1 MMDVGRHPRIEL
13 LAYSE
18 IEDISGYVGNF
29 QVRVRK
35 KARYVDEAEC
45 TACSD
50 CVPVCPVVQ
59 PDEFQTGLSTRRA
72 IYIPFPQA
80 VPSSYI
86 INIQECLGDNPIA
99 CGKCLEACDK
109 KCIDFDM
116 QDEIIEFE
124 AGAVIVATGME
135 PYDPTEMDEYGYTR
149 YQNVIT
155 SMEFERLISAG
166 GPTEGHLIRP
176 TDRRT
181 PQRIGFVQCVG
192 SRSCDGRGNPYCS
205 NICCMNTI
213 KDSLLLK
220 DHYPDIVITVFYMDI
235 RAFGKGFE
243 DLYMR
248 SKAAGVKYIRGL
260 PGEVTED
267 AETRNLRVLV
277 ENTTARRLEEHELDM
292 LVLSIG
298 AVPRHDSEAVKQLLT
313 LSRTRDGFFMESHP
327 KLKPVDAPTKGV
339 FLAGCAESPKDIKDS
354 VTQASAAAS
363 RAEILLSSPTIKV
376 EAITAVVDEALC
388 KSCGLCARVCPY
400 GAMTW
405 EKGQPARVISA
416 ACAGCG
422 TCAAECQYD
431 AITMRHF
438 SDQAIYAMID
448 AMLEW
453 SGGRVVL
460 GQMVSKSRGRL
471 TEDQQTIRPSD
482 DLTIRR
488 AKPPIVAFACNW
500 CSYMG
505 ADAAGTSRI
514 EYPPHARLIRT
525 MCSGRV
531 DPNFVWYAFRKGAPV
546 VLVSGCHYA
555 DCHYITANRQTMR
568 RVDALWDGLE
578 KRGVRPERLQLDWIS
593 AAEGQKWAKVMRE
606 LDELWAG
613 VTAEEMEQTREALK
627 EAKAP
632 IRGALDRLK
641 KPTAATMV
649 CMRCGNKWDVTFD
662 PAVDEER
669 MCPKCR
675 SNSVRVLI
683 G

>member
-1 MMDVGRHPRIEL
+1 MDVGRHPRIEL

-18 IEDISGYVGNF
+18 IEDVSGYVGNF
-29 QVRVRK
+29 KVRVRK
-35 KARYVDEAEC
+35 KARYVDESEC
-45 TACSD
+45 TACGD
-50 CVPVCPVVQ
+50 CVPVCPIVQ

-86 INIQECLGDNPIA
+86 VNMQECLGDNPIA

-109 KCIDFDM
+109 KCISFDM
-116 QDEIIEFE
+116 EDEIVEFE
-124 AGAVIVATGME
+124 VGAVIVATGMA
-135 PYDPTEMDEYGYTR
+135 PYDPTALDEYGYAR
-149 YQNVIT
+149 YENVIT
-155 SMEFERLISAG
+155 SLEFERLISAG
-166 GPTEGHLIRP
+166 GPTEGHLVRP

-192 SRSCDGRGNPYCS
+192 SRSRDGRGNPYCS
-205 NICCMNTI
+205 NICCMNTV

-220 DHYPDIVITVFYMDI
+220 DHYPDIDITVFYMDM

-248 SKAAGVKYIRGL
+248 SRAAGVKYIRGL

-267 AETRNLRVLV
+267 PETRNLRILV

-292 LVLSIG
+292 LILSIG
-298 AVPRHDSEAVKQLLT
+298 AVPRRDSDVVKQLLT
-313 LSRTRDGFFMESHP
+313 LSRTPDGFFMESHP

-363 RAEILLSSPTIKV
+363 RAEILLSAPRIKV

-388 KSCGLCARVCPY
+388 KSCGLCAPVCPY
-400 GAMTW
+400 GAITW
-405 EKGQPARVISA
+405 EKKQPARVISA

-422 TCAAECQYD
+422 ACAAECQYQ

-448 AMLEW
+448 AMLKVGSW
-453 SGGRVVL
+453 KLDVGCSNLQPFGQAQGKPPTSNLQPGG
-460 GQMVSKSRGRL
+460 
-471 TEDQQTIRPSD
+471 
-482 DLTIRR
+482 

-500 CSYMG
+500 CSYAG
-505 ADAAGTSRI
+505 ADGAGVGRM

-531 DPNFVWYAFRKGAPV
+531 NPDFVWYAFRKGAPL

-555 DCHYITANRQTMR
+555 DCHYINANRQTVR
-568 RVDALWDGLE
+568 RVDALWEGLE
-578 KRGVRPERLQLDWIS
+578 KRGVRPERLQLDWVS
-593 AAEGQKWAKVMRE
+593 AAEGQKWAKVMQE

-613 VTAEEMEQTREALK
+613 VTAEEIEQTREALK
-627 EAKAP
+627 EAKTP
-632 IRGALDRLK
+632 IRSALDRLK
-641 KPTAATMV
+641 EPTGATMV

-662 PAVDEER
+662 PAADEER
-669 MCPKCR
+669 LCPRCR
-675 SNSVRVLI
+675 SNSVRVLL